1 MNAIPVW
8 LRYTLLRVL
17 LFAAPLAV
25 LLIAGVTPWI
35 AVLVAALFGFSA
47 SLIFLRRD
55 REQLASDLYAARH
68 RETPVVRDDD
78 EAEDAAVDAAASP
91 SLDGA
96 GGTSSPDQPGPAS
109 ADADGAP
116 ALDDAAT
123 TTRSR
128 PVEDRRSG
136 E

>member
-17 LFAAPLAV
+17 LFAAPLVV

-68 RETPVVRDDD
+68 REAPVVRDDD
-78 EAEDAAVDAAASP
+78 EVEDAAVDAVAVE
-91 SLDGA
+91 
-96 GGTSSPDQPGPAS
+96 
-109 ADADGAP
+109 
-116 ALDDAAT
+116 DAA
-123 TTRSR
+123 
-128 PVEDRRSG
+128 VEDAAVAEPAAPEREARRSA

>member
-47 SLIFLRRD
+47 SLIFLRRA
-55 REQLASDLYAARH
+55 REQLASDLYASRH

-78 EAEDAAVDAAASP
+78 EVEDAAVDAAA
-91 SLDGA
+91 
-96 GGTSSPDQPGPAS
+96 QPADAGPAPDAAPE
-109 ADADGAP
+109 ADARR
-116 ALDDAAT
+116 AT
-123 TTRSR
+123 
-128 PVEDRRSG
+128 E
-136 E
+136 